1 MRVLIAEDSALF
13 REGLAGLLTAAGHE
27 VVASLAGADGLVDAV
42 IEHEPS
48 VAVIDVRMP
57 PTMTDDGA
65 EAAREIRRR
74 RPEQPIVL
82 LSQHLETRHSVQLV
96 STGAFGYLLK
106 DRVLRVEDFLDALE
120 RVASGGSALDPA
132 VVSALLAPRRSE
144 LEPLSPRELEVLG
157 LVAEGHSN
165 AAIAGRESPAL
176 DLPEAGARRIG
187 GHASPGACGAHL
199 FTGLRQRLGP
209 CPATAPGVL
218 RRFRGRRSAVLR
230 PTGRRVRTSE

>member
-65 EAAREIRRR
+65 DAAREIRRR

-165 AAIAGRESPAL
+165 AAIAGKLFVTDRTVESHLRSIFQKLAL
-176 DLPEAGARRIG
+176 DESAATHRRV
-187 GHASPGACGAHL
+187 H
-199 FTGLRQRLGP
+199 
-209 CPATAPGVL
+209 
-218 RRFRGRRSAVLR
+218 AVLTYLR
-230 PTGRRVRTSE
+230 ASGNA

>member
-1 MRVLIAEDSALF
+1 VRVLIAEDSALF

-65 EAAREIRRR
+65 DAAREIRRR

-157 LVAEGHSN
+157 LV
-165 AAIAGRESPAL
+165 

-209 CPATAPGVL
+209 CPATAPGVM
-218 RRFRGRRSAVLR
+218 RRFRGRRRAVLR